1 VIISLR
7 ILQLIVWA
15 ALLRTGVRLVC
26 IADCRICGV
35 SNCPY
40 NRSLC
45 SLDNAQVTRDGKDY
59 GFVTVGPCVGH
70 WLDVNGYLLV
80 VQEPKTL
87 EELQG
92 SSGVRNF
99 VCDVVPLDRGW

>member
-1 VIISLR
+1 MITSLR

-40 NRSLC
+40 NRSLR

-59 GFVTVGPCVGH
+59 GLAIAIVGR

-92 SSGVRNF
+92 GSGVRNF
-99 VCDVVPLDRGW
+99 VCDVAPLDRG